1 VPATAPSTTVSP
13 PTGRELPA
21 LSTPVPGPASRAWLA
36 RFAAVTAPMGPRA
49 AWAGLGVEGE
59 GEGEGE
65 GPSGTIVYREGLG
78 ANVVDV
84 DGNRFV
90 DLAAGFG
97 SLLLGHRPARVGAA
111 LAAQSESLWQS
122 LGDVHPSDVKIQLL
136 ERLSRIVGG
145 GRGMLGQSG
154 ADALSAALKTAVLHT
169 GKSGVVAFG
178 GAYHGLSYGPLALCG
193 LRESYRAPFAAQLN
207 RGARFVEYPATEG
220 ALGPALAAVRR
231 ELARGD
237 VGAVVFEPI
246 LGRGG
251 VLVPP
256 PGFAEGLGALC
267 AEHGALLVVDEVWTG
282 LGRAGEWLL
291 SAAQGVRPDVVCL
304 GKGLGGGLPISAC
317 VGAAAIMA
325 SWSRDEEVVHT
336 STFAGAPLAARAALE
351 LLDVLEAER
360 LVERSKRVGEAFA
373 RELRAAFPAAWPRGW
388 EVRGAGLMLGVD
400 LGPVGLT
407 ALELSRELL
416 AHGYITSLGGQ
427 RRDCLVLTPALDI
440 GDAQLEAFVRAFA
453 ERLRAHA

>member
-1 VPATAPSTTVSP
+1 VSVATPASDSAARRA
-13 PTGRELPA
+13 GHDLPA
-21 LSTPVPGPASRAWLA
+21 LVTAVPGPASRAWLA
-36 RFAAVTAPMGPRA
+36 RFGAVAAPMGPPA
-49 AWAGLGVEGE
+49 AWAASEGAA
-59 GEGEGE
+59 
-65 GPSGTIVYREGLG
+65 PAGTVVYREGLG
-78 ANVVDV
+78 ANVIDV

-111 LAAQSESLWQS
+111 LAAQSELLWQS
-122 LGDVHPSDVKIQLL
+122 LGDVHPSDVKIALL
-136 ERLSRIVGG
+136 ERLARIVGG
-145 GRGMLGQSG
+145 ARSMLGQSG

-169 GKSGVVAFG
+169 GRSGVLAFE

-193 LRESYRAPFAAQLN
+193 LRESYRAPFVAQLN
-207 RGARFVEYPATEG
+207 RAARFVDYPATEG
-220 ALGPALAAVRR
+220 ALAPTLMAVRR
-231 ELARGD
+231 ELEQGD

-256 PGFAEGLGALC
+256 VGFAEGLGALC
-267 AEHGALLVVDEVWTG
+267 AEHGALLIADEVWTG

-291 SAAQGVRPDVVCL
+291 SAAQGVQADVVCL

-317 VGAAAIMA
+317 LGRPGVMAA
-325 SWSRDEEVVHT
+325 WSRDAEVVHT
-336 STFAGAPLAARAALE
+336 STFAGAPLAAAAALE
-351 LLDVLEAER
+351 LLEVLEAER
-360 LVERSKRVGEAFA
+360 LVERSRRVGEALA
-373 RELRAAFPAAWPRGW
+373 HALRGAFPAAWPLGW
-388 EVRGAGLMLGVD
+388 EVRGAGLMLGID
-400 LGPVGLT
+400 LGPVALT

-427 RRDCLVLTPALDI
+427 RRDCLVLTPALDV
-440 GDAQLEAFVRAFA
+440 GEAPLEGFVRCFG

>member
-1 VPATAPSTTVSP
+1 MPSQP
-13 PTGRELPA
+13 LGYEPPA
-21 LSTPVPGPASRAWLA
+21 LKTAVPGPESRALLA
-36 RFAAVTAPMGPRA
+36 RFAAVAAPMGPRA
-49 AWAGLGVEGE
+49 AWAGLDAAGA
-59 GEGEGE
+59 
-65 GPSGTIVYREGLG
+65 GPSGTVVYREGAG
-78 ANVVDV
+78 ANVIDV

-111 LAAQSESLWQS
+111 VDAQSERLWQS
-122 LGDVHPSDVKIQLL
+122 LGDVHPSEVKIALL
-136 ERLSRIVGG
+136 ERLSRLVGG
-145 GRGMLGQSG
+145 GRGILGQSG
-154 ADALSAALKTAVLHT
+154 ADALSAALKSAVLHT
-169 GKSGVVAFG
+169 GKTGVVAFG

-193 LRESYRAPFAAQLN
+193 LRQSYRAPFAAQLN
-207 RGARFVEYPATEG
+207 AGVRFVDYPTSESS
-220 ALGPALAAVRR
+220 LEPALAAVRR
-231 ELARGD
+231 ELEPGD

-256 PGFAEGLGALC
+256 AGFAPALARVC
-267 AEHGALLVVDEVWTG
+267 AEHGALFVADEVWTG
-282 LGRAGEWLL
+282 LGRSGEWLL
-291 SAAQGVRPDVVCL
+291 SAAQGARADVVCL

-317 VGAAAIMA
+317 VGTAPIMA
-325 SWSRDEEVVHT
+325 AWSRDEEVVHT
-336 STFAGAPLAARAALE
+336 STFAGAPLAAAAAIE
-351 LLDVLEAER
+351 LLEALEAER

-373 RELRAAFPAAWPRGW
+373 RALRAAFPAAWPSGW

-400 LGPVGLT
+400 LGPVRLS

-416 AHGYITSLGGQ
+416 AHGFITSLGGQ

-440 GDAQLEAFVRAFA
+440 GDAQLEAFVRAFG

>member
-1 VPATAPSTTVSP
+1 MSGASPSEAASAL
-13 PTGRELPA
+13 TGRELPA

-36 RFAAVTAPMGPRA
+36 RFAAVAAPMGPRA
-49 AWAGLGVEGE
+49 AWAGLGVEGAPE
-59 GEGEGE
+59 GG

-97 SLLLGHRPARVGAA
+97 SLLLGHRPARSAAA
-111 LAAQSESLWQS
+111 LAAQSQRLWQS
-122 LGDVHPSDVKIQLL
+122 LGDVHPSDVKIALL
-136 ERLSRIVGG
+136 ERLARIAGG
-145 GRGMLGQSG
+145 GRGILGQSG

-169 GKSGVVAFG
+169 GKTGVLAFG

-193 LRESYRAPFAAQLN
+193 LRQSYRAPFAAQLN
-207 RGARFVEYPATEG
+207 AGVRFIDYPTTGRSLE
-220 ALGPALAAVRR
+220 PVLAAARR
-231 ELARGD
+231 ELEQGD

-251 VLVPP
+251 VFVPP
-256 PGFAEGLGALC
+256 AGFAPGLAALC
-267 AEHGALLVVDEVWTG
+267 AEHGALLVADEVWTG
-282 LGRAGEWLL
+282 LGRSGEWLL
-291 SAAQGVRPDVVCL
+291 SGAEGVRPDVVCL
-304 GKGLGGGLPISAC
+304 GKGLGGGLPLSAC
-317 VGAAAIMA
+317 VGAAPIMA
-325 SWSRDEEVVHT
+325 AWSRDEEVVHT
-336 STFAGAPLAARAALE
+336 STFAGAPLAAAAALE
-351 LLDVLEAER
+351 LLDVLEVER

-373 RELRAAFPAAWPRGW
+373 RELRAAFPAAWPSGW

-400 LGPVGLT
+400 LGPVRLT

-416 AHGYITSLGGQ
+416 ENGFITSLGGQ
-427 RRDCLVLTPALDI
+427 RRECLVLTPALDI